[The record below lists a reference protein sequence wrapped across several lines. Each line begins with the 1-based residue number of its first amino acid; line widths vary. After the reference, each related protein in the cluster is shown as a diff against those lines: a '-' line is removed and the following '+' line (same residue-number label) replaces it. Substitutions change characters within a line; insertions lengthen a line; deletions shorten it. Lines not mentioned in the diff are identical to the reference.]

1 MRSVVSAMGFLVLV
15 GCGVKGDPLPPE
27 DAPKLGRGTPT
38 YSRAVDDLEIEKQKI
53 VIEPEDGEKEEQNEE
68 L

>member
-1 MRSVVSAMGFLVLV
+1 MRVVFLSFISLCLL

-27 DAPKLGRGTPT
+27 DAPTLGRGTPT
-38 YSRAVDDLEIEKQKI
+38 YSRAVDDLQVDKQVIEKD
-53 VIEPEDGEKEEQNEE
+53 PEEGEQNGRSEE

>member
-1 MRSVVSAMGFLVLV
+1 MKFIAVLIGIIWIT

-38 YSRAVDDLEIEKQKI
+38 YSRAVDDLEIDKQKI
-53 VIEPEDGEKEEQNEE
+53 EQELPEEEEQENEE

>member
-1 MRSVVSAMGFLVLV
+1 MRVFVLSLLIFCLA

-38 YSRAVDDLEIEKQKI
+38 YSRAVDDLDVDKQQIEKDPT
-53 VIEPEDGEKEEQNEE
+53 EEEEEQNEE

>member
-1 MRSVVSAMGFLVLV
+1 MKFIAVLIGLIWIT

-38 YSRAVDDLEIEKQKI
+38 YSRAVDDLEIDKQKI
-53 VIEPEDGEKEEQNEE
+53 EQELPEEEEQENEE